1 MNDTDL
7 QRALKAIGYYKG
19 GIDGALGPQSMPAI
33 GDLLGINKVG
43 YHRWGKARQIL
54 AAKQMVC
61 RLAGL
66 EVGIVDGLMGPSTRY
81 AFEVY
86 EARQIGTGKTV
97 EVTTWR
103 DDDLAKRD
111 EIEKLNLVPTT
122 WPKQSGV
129 SAFYGKVGEN
139 QAMLDLPYP
148 MRLAWDKK
156 VSVTRVSL
164 HEKVV
169 RSAERVML
177 RVADAY
183 TPEQRKLLGLD
194 LHGGTLNVRKMR
206 GGNAWSMHSW
216 GIAWDFDPERNQL
229 KWNAS
234 QARLA
239 KADCALFWRLW
250 AEEGWL
256 SLGQARDY
264 DWMHVQAA
272 RL

>member
-1 MNDTDL
+1 MKDVDL
-7 QRALKAIGYYKG
+7 QRALKAVGYYKG
-19 GIDGALGPQSMPAI
+19 NLDGDIGPASLKAIADFLGVHR
-33 GDLLGINKVG
+33 VG
-43 YHRWGKARQIL
+43 YHSWGNARRIL
-54 AAKQMVC
+54 AAKQLVC
-61 RLAGL
+61 KTAGI
-66 EVGIVDGLMGPSTRY
+66 EVGIVDGLLGPSTRF

-86 EARQIGTGKTV
+86 EARAIGSSAAVKV
-97 EVTTWR
+97 ETWR

-111 EIEKLNLVPTT
+111 EIEKINLVPTT

-129 SAFYGKVGEN
+129 STHFGKVGEN
-139 QAMLDLPYP
+139 QAMLTLPYP

-156 VSVTRVSL
+156 VTVTRVSL
-164 HEKVV
+164 HEKVI
-169 RSAERVML
+169 RSAERVMN

-183 TPEQRKLLGLD
+183 DEKQRKLLGLD

-206 GGNAWSMHSW
+206 GGTAWSMHSW

-229 KWNAS
+229 KWTRAM
-234 QARLA
+234 ARLA
-239 KADCALFWRLW
+239 KADCVTFWRLW

>member
-1 MNDTDL
+1 MKDLDL
-7 QRALKAIGYYKG
+7 QRALKSVGYYKG
-19 GIDGALGPQSMPAI
+19 QLDGKLGPQSHKAI
-33 GDLLGINKVG
+33 ADYLGTNRVG
-43 YHRWGKARQIL
+43 YHKWGEARRIL
-54 AAKQMVC
+54 AAKQLVC
-61 RLAGL
+61 KLAGI

-81 AFEVY
+81 AFEIWDARAINAI
-86 EARQIGTGKTV
+86 EAAK
-97 EVTTWR
+97 VTTWR

-111 EIEKLNLVPTT
+111 EIEKINLVGTQ

-129 SAFYGKVGEN
+129 SQFFGKVGEN
-139 QAMLDLPYP
+139 QAMLDLPFP

-156 VSVTRVSL
+156 VTVTRVSL

-169 RSAERVML
+169 RSAERVMD

-183 TPEQRKLLGLD
+183 DDKQRKLLGLD

-206 GGNAWSMHSW
+206 GGSAWSMHSW

-229 KWNAS
+229 KWTSAK
-234 QARLA
+234 ARLA
-239 KADCALFWRLW
+239 QPDCATFWRLW

-256 SLGQARDY
+256 SLGQARNY